1 MARREKIV
9 FVCLLVFLLLPNIVG
24 VFLAQDLQTMG
35 QRAIYILASISIYGL
50 GLCIW
55 RRRTFFYVASAGLL
69 FSAIEF
75 VHLIINQATT
85 SLLFVFTIIKSE
97 KGEFLELLSTYWPII
112 IVFFALW
119 GVYFYLNHRFIEN
132 EYVEDAP
139 YPSLQRE
146 GEDSAPT
153 KSYSAKK
160 GRIVRYVMAGVF
172 GAFLIACVV
181 GLRLR
186 PKFQNEFTFRGD
198 DIRTAAW
205 VGAEKVCPI
214 NFVLVNYHLLDMA
227 LEIRRQNEALRY
239 FTFGVEGPTPPL
251 PTREGVEEGTS
262 SVNALTKQAGTPAHP
277 DCSVG
282 SAASVVRLPISRD
295 NTSDRTSMSSPPP
308 TPSPQA
314 GRGSATA
321 HPDTAGETPASL
333 VGGLASPVV
342 VLVLGETSRYD
353 HWQVNGYER
362 ETSPR
367 LMKRELVSF
376 DSCFSVANLTT
387 VSVPFI
393 LSRATPTNQELYFQE
408 KSVVDAFHEAGYET
422 SWIADQSF
430 NNHFL
435 LRIAGSC
442 DYTYYHLPRRG
453 EQLLDTVLLSPLRMA
468 LADRGGFASP
478 KPQMMVVHSL
488 GCHFKYSQRYPD
500 EFQQFVPD
508 MKGMHIGAL
517 MPDFDSISEGIRLNN
532 RRNSPALVRNVKNV
546 LVNSYDNAILYT
558 DYFLDSLIEILE
570 ESGRPAVMVY
580 VGDHGENL
588 MDDERHMLL
597 HGTYAGSVWEYH
609 VPLFVWMSEEYQS
622 MYPDKMTTLRG
633 NKGKKM
639 TTMYLFHS
647 LLHLGG
653 IRYRHIDLNRCI
665 DSPAMEAQDTIY
677 TIDANMNAVVLE
689 L

>member
-1 MARREKIV
+1 MQRREKIV

-35 QRAIYILASISIYGL
+35 QRAIYMLTSISIYGL

-97 KGEFLELLSTYWPII
+97 KGEFLELLSTYWPIV

-119 GVYFYLNHRFIEN
+119 GVYFYLNHRFIEK
-132 EYVEDAP
+132 EYI
-139 YPSLQRE
+139 
-146 GEDSAPT
+146 
-153 KSYSAKK
+153 
-160 GRIVRYVMAGVF
+160 GRRVVRYSFAGVF

-186 PKFQNEFTFRGD
+186 PKFQNEFTFLGD

-214 NFVLVNYHLLDMA
+214 NFVLVSYHLLDLA
-227 LEIRRQNEALRY
+227 LEIRQQNEALRY

-251 PTREGVEEGTS
+251 PAREGGHCGS
-262 SVNALTKQAGTPAHP
+262 SKACAL
-277 DCSVG
+277 D
-282 SAASVVRLPISRD
+282 
-295 NTSDRTSMSSPPP
+295 
-308 TPSPQA
+308 
-314 GRGSATA
+314 
-321 HPDTAGETPASL
+321 AGETPAS
-333 VGGLASPVV
+333 PIV

-353 HWQVNGYER
+353 HWQVNGYAR

-367 LMKRELVSF
+367 LMQREVVSF

-393 LSRATPTNQELYFQE
+393 LSRATPTHQELYLQE

-435 LRIAGSC
+435 LRIAESC
-442 DYTYYHLPRRG
+442 DHTHYFMPRNN
-453 EQLLDTVLLSPLRMA
+453 ELLLDTVLLAPIKEMTHSKPPYE
-468 LADRGGFASP
+468 GGSE

-500 EFQQFVPD
+500 EFQHFVPD
-508 MKGMHIGAL
+508 MKGMRIGAL

-532 RRNSPALVRNVKNV
+532 RRNSPALVKNVQNV
-546 LVNSYDNAILYT
+546 LVNSYDNAIRYT

-622 MYPDKMTTLRG
+622 MYPDKMTTLRE
-633 NKGKKM
+633 NKSKKM

-677 TIDANMNAVVLE
+677 TIDANMNAVVLD

>member
-1 MARREKIV
+1 MSKREKIV
-9 FVCLLVFLLLPNIVG
+9 FVCLLVFLLLPNFLG
-24 VFLAQDLQTMG
+24 VFLARDLQTMG
-35 QRAIYILASISIYGL
+35 QRAIYMLSSISIYGL

-69 FSAIEF
+69 FSAIEL

-112 IVFFALW
+112 IVFFTLW
-119 GVYFYLNHRFIEN
+119 GGYFYLNHRFIEK
-132 EYVEDAP
+132 EYLGGGA
-139 YPSLQRE
+139 LR
-146 GEDSAPT
+146 
-153 KSYSAKK
+153 YSF
-160 GRIVRYVMAGVF
+160 AGVF

-181 GLRLR
+181 GLKLR

-214 NFVLVNYHLLDMA
+214 NFVLVSYHLLDMA
-227 LEIRRQNEALRY
+227 IEIRQQNEALRY

-251 PTREGVEEGTS
+251 PTREGERLPLSDEGNS
-262 SVNALTKQAGTPAHP
+262 QHSP
-277 DCSVG
+277 SVG
-282 SAASVVRLPISRD
+282 
-295 NTSDRTSMSSPPP
+295 
-308 TPSPQA
+308 
-314 GRGSATA
+314 G
-321 HPDTAGETPASL
+321 
-333 VGGLASPVV
+333 VGGDLVSPIV

-353 HWQVNGYER
+353 HWQLNGYER

-367 LMKRELVSF
+367 LMQRELVSF

-393 LSRATPTNQELYFQE
+393 LSRATPTQQDLYLQE

-435 LRIAGSC
+435 LRIAESC
-442 DYTYYHLPRRG
+442 DHTYYFMPQGDEL
-453 EQLLDTVLLSPLRMA
+453 LLDTVLLAPLRME
-468 LADRGGFASP
+468 LTDKGGVSSP

-500 EFQQFVPD
+500 EFQHFVPD
-508 MKGMHIGAL
+508 MKGMRIGAL
-517 MPDFDSISEGIRLNN
+517 IPDFDSISQGIRLNN
-532 RRNSPALVRNVKNV
+532 RQNSPALVRNVKNV
-546 LVNSYDNAILYT
+546 LVNSYDNAIRYT
-558 DYFLDSLIEILE
+558 DYFLDSLIQILE

-597 HGTYAGSVWEYH
+597 HGTYAGSVYEYH
-609 VPLFVWMSEEYQS
+609 VPLFIWMSDEYKS
-622 MYPDKMTTLRG
+622 LYPEKMESLQANTY
-633 NKGKKM
+633 KKM

-653 IRYRHIDLNRCI
+653 IRYRHIDLDKCI
-665 DSPAMEAQDTIY
+665 DSPAMEAQDTVY
-677 TIDANMNAVVLE
+677 TIDANMNAVPLA

>member
-1 MARREKIV
+1 MSKREKIV
-9 FVCLLVFLLLPNIVG
+9 FVCLLVFLLLPNFLG
-24 VFLAQDLQTMG
+24 VFLARDLQTMG
-35 QRAIYILASISIYGL
+35 QRAIYMLSSISIYGL

-69 FSAIEF
+69 FSAIEL

-119 GVYFYLNHRFIEN
+119 GGYFYLNHRFIEK
-132 EYVEDAP
+132 EYLGGRA
-139 YPSLQRE
+139 LR
-146 GEDSAPT
+146 
-153 KSYSAKK
+153 YSF
-160 GRIVRYVMAGVF
+160 AGVF

-181 GLRLR
+181 GLKLR

-214 NFVLVNYHLLDMA
+214 NFVLVSYHLLDMA
-227 LEIRRQNEALRY
+227 IEIRQQNEALRY

-251 PTREGVEEGTS
+251 PQREGERLPLSDEGNS
-262 SVNALTKQAGTPAHP
+262 QHSP
-277 DCSVG
+277 SVG
-282 SAASVVRLPISRD
+282 
-295 NTSDRTSMSSPPP
+295 
-308 TPSPQA
+308 
-314 GRGSATA
+314 G
-321 HPDTAGETPASL
+321 
-333 VGGLASPVV
+333 VGGDLVSPIV

-353 HWQVNGYER
+353 HWQLNGYER

-367 LMKRELVSF
+367 LMQRELVSF

-393 LSRATPTNQELYFQE
+393 LSRATPTQQDLYLQE

-435 LRIAGSC
+435 LRIAESC
-442 DYTYYHLPRRG
+442 DHTYYFMPQGDEL
-453 EQLLDTVLLSPLRMA
+453 LLDTVLLAPLRME
-468 LADRGGFASP
+468 LTDKGGVSSP

-500 EFQQFVPD
+500 EFQHFVPD
-508 MKGMHIGAL
+508 MKGMRIGAL
-517 MPDFDSISEGIRLNN
+517 IPDFDSISQGIRLNN
-532 RRNSPALVRNVKNV
+532 RQNSPALVRNVKNV
-546 LVNSYDNAILYT
+546 LVNSYDNAIRYT
-558 DYFLDSLIEILE
+558 DYFLDSLIQILE

-597 HGTYAGSVWEYH
+597 HGTYAGSVYEYH
-609 VPLFVWMSEEYQS
+609 VPLFIWMSDEYKS
-622 MYPDKMTTLRG
+622 LYPEKMESLQANTY
-633 NKGKKM
+633 KKM

-653 IRYRHIDLNRCI
+653 IRYRHIDLDKCI
-665 DSPAMEAQDTIY
+665 DSPAMEAQDTVY
-677 TIDANMNAVVLE
+677 TIDANMNAVPLA

>member
-97 KGEFLELLSTYWPII
+97 KGEFVELLSTYWPVI

-119 GVYFYLNHRFIEN
+119 GGYFYLNHQFIEK
-132 EYVEDAP
+132 EYLWDP
-139 YPSLQRE
+139 PRPSLQRE
-146 GEDSAPT
+146 GEDSTPPIL
-153 KSYSAKK
+153 YSAKK

-181 GLRLR
+181 GLKLR
-186 PKFQNEFTFRGD
+186 PKFQNEFAFRGE

-214 NFVLVNYHLLDMA
+214 NFVLVSYHLLDMA

-239 FTFGVEGPTPPL
+239 FTFGVEGPTPTL
-251 PTREGVEEGTS
+251 
-262 SVNALTKQAGTPAHP
+262 Q
-277 DCSVG
+277 D
-282 SAASVVRLPISRD
+282 
-295 NTSDRTSMSSPPP
+295 PPQ
-308 TPSPQA
+308 PSLQRK
-314 GRGSATA
+314 GEHRGSSKACA
-321 HPDTAGETPASL
+321 LTAGETPASP

-435 LRIAGSC
+435 LRIAESC
-442 DYTYYHLPRRG
+442 DHTHYHLPRRG
-453 EQLLDTVLLSPLRMA
+453 EQLLDTVLLSPLRMV

-508 MKGMHIGAL
+508 MKGMRIGAL
-517 MPDFDSISEGIRLNN
+517 MPDFDSISGGIRLNN
-532 RRNSPALVRNVKNV
+532 RRNSPALVRNVQNV

-558 DYFLDSLIEILE
+558 DYFLDSLIQILE
-570 ESGRPAVMVY
+570 DSGRPAVMVY
-580 VGDHGENL
+580 VSDHGENL

-597 HGTYAGSVWEYH
+597 HGTYAGSVYEYH
-609 VPLFVWMSEEYQS
+609 VPLFVWMSEEYRAL
-622 MYPDKMTTLRG
+622 YPEKMEALRG
-633 NKGKKM
+633 NTGKKM
-639 TTMYLFHS
+639 TTMYLFHA

-653 IRYRHIDLNRCI
+653 IKYRHIDLDKCI
-665 DSPAMEAQDTIY
+665 DSPAMEAQDTVY
-677 TIDANMNAVVLE
+677 TIDANMNAVALE

>member
-1 MARREKIV
+1 MKKSEKIV

-24 VFLAQDLQTMG
+24 VFMAQDLQTMG
-35 QRAIYILASISIYGL
+35 QRAIYMLTSISIYGF

-69 FSAIEF
+69 FSAIEL

-97 KGEFLELLSTYWPII
+97 KGEFVELLSTYWPVI

-119 GVYFYLNHRFIEN
+119 GGYFYLNHRFIEK
-132 EYVEDAP
+132 EY
-139 YPSLQRE
+139 L
-146 GEDSAPT
+146 
-153 KSYSAKK
+153 
-160 GRIVRYVMAGVF
+160 GRRVVRYSFAGVF

-181 GLRLR
+181 GLKLR
-186 PKFQNEFTFRGD
+186 PKFQNEFTFRGE

-214 NFVLVNYHLLDMA
+214 NFVLVSYHLLDMA
-227 LEIRRQNEALRY
+227 LEIRQQNEALRY
-239 FTFGVEGPTPPL
+239 FTFGVEGPTPTLEDPPQPSL
-251 PTREGVEEGTS
+251 QREGE
-262 SVNALTKQAGTPAHP
+262 H
-277 DCSVG
+277 
-282 SAASVVRLPISRD
+282 
-295 NTSDRTSMSSPPP
+295 
-308 TPSPQA
+308 
-314 GRGSATA
+314 RGSSKACTL
-321 HPDTAGETPASL
+321 TAGETPASP

-393 LSRATPTNQELYFQE
+393 LSRATPTNQGLYFQE

-435 LRIAGSC
+435 LRIAESC
-442 DYTYYHLPRRG
+442 DHTHYFAPRRG
-453 EQLLDTVLLSPLRMA
+453 EQLLDTVLLPPLRMA

-508 MKGMHIGAL
+508 MKGMRIGAL
-517 MPDFDSISEGIRLNN
+517 MPDFDSISGGIRLNN

-558 DYFLDSLIEILE
+558 DYFLDSLIQILE
-570 ESGRPAVMVY
+570 DSGRPAVMVY

-597 HGTYAGSVWEYH
+597 HGTYAGSVYEYH
-609 VPLFVWMSEEYQS
+609 VPLFVWMSEEYRAL
-622 MYPDKMTTLRG
+622 YPEKPEALRQ
-633 NKGKKM
+633 NTDKKM

-653 IRYRHIDLNRCI
+653 IKYRHIDLNRCI
-665 DSPAMEAQDTIY
+665 DSPAMEAQDTVY
-677 TIDANMNAVVLE
+677 TIDANMNAVPLE

>member
-1 MARREKIV
+1 MQRREKIV

-35 QRAIYILASISIYGL
+35 QRAIYMLTSISIYGL

-97 KGEFLELLSTYWPII
+97 KGEFLELLSTYWPIV

-119 GVYFYLNHRFIEN
+119 GVYFYLNHRFIEK
-132 EYVEDAP
+132 EYI
-139 YPSLQRE
+139 
-146 GEDSAPT
+146 
-153 KSYSAKK
+153 
-160 GRIVRYVMAGVF
+160 GRRVVRYSFAGVF

-181 GLRLR
+181 GLKLR
-186 PKFQNEFTFRGD
+186 PKFQNEFTFLGD

-214 NFVLVNYHLLDMA
+214 NFVLVSYHLLDLA
-227 LEIRRQNEALRY
+227 LEIRQQNEALRY

-251 PTREGVEEGTS
+251 PAREGGHFGS
-262 SVNALTKQAGTPAHP
+262 SKA
-277 DCSVG
+277 C
-282 SAASVVRLPISRD
+282 ASD
-295 NTSDRTSMSSPPP
+295 
-308 TPSPQA
+308 
-314 GRGSATA
+314 
-321 HPDTAGETPASL
+321 AGETP
-333 VGGLASPVV
+333 ASPVV

-353 HWQVNGYER
+353 HWQVNGYAR

-367 LMKRELVSF
+367 MAKRELVSF

-393 LSRATPTNQELYFQE
+393 LSRATPTHQELYLQE

-435 LRIAGSC
+435 LRIAESC
-442 DYTYYHLPRRG
+442 DHTHYFMPRNN
-453 EQLLDTVLLSPLRMA
+453 ELLLDTVLLAPVKERTHSKPPYE
-468 LADRGGFASP
+468 GWSE

-500 EFQQFVPD
+500 EFQHFVPD
-508 MKGMHIGAL
+508 MKGMRIGAL
-517 MPDFDSISEGIRLNN
+517 IPDFDSISEGIRLNN
-532 RRNSPALVRNVKNV
+532 RRNSPALVKNVQNV
-546 LVNSYDNAILYT
+546 LVNSYDNAIRYT

-570 ESGRPAVMVY
+570 ESDRPAVMVY

-622 MYPDKMTTLRG
+622 MYPDKMTTLRE
-633 NKGKKM
+633 NKSKKM

>member
-1 MARREKIV
+1 
-9 FVCLLVFLLLPNIVG
+9 
-24 VFLAQDLQTMG
+24 
-35 QRAIYILASISIYGL
+35 
-50 GLCIW
+50 
-55 RRRTFFYVASAGLL
+55 
-69 FSAIEF
+69 
-75 VHLIINQATT
+75 
-85 SLLFVFTIIKSE
+85 
-97 KGEFLELLSTYWPII
+97 
-112 IVFFALW
+112 
-119 GVYFYLNHRFIEN
+119 
-132 EYVEDAP
+132 
-139 YPSLQRE
+139 
-146 GEDSAPT
+146 
-153 KSYSAKK
+153 
-160 GRIVRYVMAGVF
+160 MAGVF
-172 GAFLIACVV
+172 GAFLITCVV

-214 NFVLVNYHLLDMA
+214 NFVLVSYHLLDLA
-227 LEIRRQNEALRY
+227 LEIRQQNEALRY

-251 PTREGVEEGTS
+251 PAREGGLCGS
-262 SVNALTKQAGTPAHP
+262 SKACAL
-277 DCSVG
+277 D
-282 SAASVVRLPISRD
+282 
-295 NTSDRTSMSSPPP
+295 
-308 TPSPQA
+308 
-314 GRGSATA
+314 
-321 HPDTAGETPASL
+321 AGETP
-333 VGGLASPVV
+333 ASPVV

-353 HWQVNGYER
+353 HWQVNGYAR

-367 LMKRELVSF
+367 LMQREVVSF

-393 LSRATPTNQELYFQE
+393 LSRATPTHQELYLQE

-435 LRIAGSC
+435 LRIAESC
-442 DYTYYHLPRRG
+442 DHTHYFMPRNN
-453 EQLLDTVLLSPLRMA
+453 ELLLDTVLLAPVKERTHSKPPYE
-468 LADRGGFASP
+468 GWSE

-500 EFQQFVPD
+500 EFQHFVPD
-508 MKGMHIGAL
+508 MKGMRIGAL
-517 MPDFDSISEGIRLNN
+517 IPDFDSISEGIRLNN
-532 RRNSPALVRNVKNV
+532 RRNSPALVKNVQNV
-546 LVNSYDNAILYT
+546 LVNSYDNAIRYT

-609 VPLFVWMSEEYQS
+609 VPLFVWMSEEYKA
-622 MYPDKMTTLRG
+622 MYPDKPATLRG

-653 IRYRHIDLNRCI
+653 IRYRHLDLNRCI
-665 DSPAMEAQDTIY
+665 DSPAMEAQNTIY

>member
-1 MARREKIV
+1 MKKSEKIV
-9 FVCLLVFLLLPNIVG
+9 FVCLLVFLLLPNIIG

-35 QRAIYILASISIYGL
+35 QRAIYMLTSISIYGL

-69 FSAIEF
+69 FSAIEL

-97 KGEFLELLSTYWPII
+97 KGEFMELLSTYWPLV
-112 IVFFALW
+112 IVFLALW
-119 GVYFYLNHRFIEN
+119 GVYFYLNHRFIAK
-132 EYVEDAP
+132 EYLGETTP
-139 YPSLQRE
+139 RPFLQRE
-146 GEDSAPT
+146 GGDSVPT

-160 GRIVRYVMAGVF
+160 GRIARYVMAGVF
-172 GAFLIACVV
+172 GLYLTACVV
-181 GLRLR
+181 GLKLR

-214 NFVLVNYHLLDMA
+214 NFVLIAYHLSDMA

-239 FTFGVEGPTPPL
+239 FTFGVEAPTALQATPRPSETHPNPPYEG
-251 PTREGVEEGTS
+251 REEHRGS
-262 SVNALTKQAGTPAHP
+262 SKACALTAESTPLRIACGDPAGGTPA
-277 DCSVG
+277 ST
-282 SAASVVRLPISRD
+282 A
-295 NTSDRTSMSSPPP
+295 
-308 TPSPQA
+308 
-314 GRGSATA
+314 GSATA
-321 HPDTAGETPASL
+321 
-333 VGGLASPVV
+333 PVV

-367 LMKRELVSF
+367 LAKRELVSF

-387 VSVPFI
+387 VSVPFM
-393 LSRATPTNQELYFQE
+393 LSRATPTNQGLYFQE

-435 LRIAGSC
+435 LRIAECC
-442 DYTYYHLPRRG
+442 DHTFYFAPRRG
-453 EQLLDTVLLSPLRMA
+453 EQLLDTVLLPPVRTVLN
-468 LADRGGFASP
+468 DRGGLSSP

-508 MKGMHIGAL
+508 MKGMHIRAL

-532 RRNSPALVRNVKNV
+532 RRNSPALVRNVRDV

-558 DYFLDSLIEILE
+558 DYFLDSLIQILE
-570 ESGRPAVMVY
+570 DSGRPAVMVY

-588 MDDERHMLL
+588 MDDEKHMLL
-597 HGTYAGSVWEYH
+597 HGTYAGSVYEYH
-609 VPLFVWMSEEYQS
+609 VPLFVWMSEEYQT
-622 MYPDKMTTLRG
+622 MYPDKMETLRG
-633 NKGKKM
+633 NTNKKM

-653 IRYRHIDLNRCI
+653 IRYRHIDLDKCI
-665 DSPAMEAQDTIY
+665 DSPAMEAQDTVY

>member
-1 MARREKIV
+1 MQRREKIV

-35 QRAIYILASISIYGL
+35 QRAIYMLTSISIYGL

-97 KGEFLELLSTYWPII
+97 KGEFLELLSTYWPIV

-119 GVYFYLNHRFIEN
+119 GVYFYLNHRFIEK
-132 EYVEDAP
+132 EYI
-139 YPSLQRE
+139 
-146 GEDSAPT
+146 
-153 KSYSAKK
+153 
-160 GRIVRYVMAGVF
+160 GRRVVRYSFAGVF

-186 PKFQNEFTFRGD
+186 PKFQNEFTFLGD

-214 NFVLVNYHLLDMA
+214 NFVLVGYHLLDLA
-227 LEIRRQNEALRY
+227 LEIRQQNEALRY

-251 PTREGVEEGTS
+251 PAGEGGHCGS
-262 SVNALTKQAGTPAHP
+262 SKA
-277 DCSVG
+277 C
-282 SAASVVRLPISRD
+282 ASD
-295 NTSDRTSMSSPPP
+295 
-308 TPSPQA
+308 
-314 GRGSATA
+314 
-321 HPDTAGETPASL
+321 AGETPAS
-333 VGGLASPVV
+333 PIV

-353 HWQVNGYER
+353 HWQVNGYAR

-367 LMKRELVSF
+367 LMQREVVSF

-393 LSRATPTNQELYFQE
+393 LSRATPTHQELYLQE

-435 LRIAGSC
+435 LRIAESC
-442 DYTYYHLPRRG
+442 DHTHYFMPRNH
-453 EQLLDTVLLSPLRMA
+453 ELLLDTVLLAPVKERTHSKPPYE
-468 LADRGGFASP
+468 GWSE

-500 EFQQFVPD
+500 EFQHFVPD
-508 MKGMHIGAL
+508 MKGMRIGAL
-517 MPDFDSISEGIRLNN
+517 IPDFDSISEGIRLNN
-532 RRNSPALVRNVKNV
+532 RRNSPALVKNVQNV
-546 LVNSYDNAILYT
+546 LVNSYDNAIRYT

-609 VPLFVWMSEEYQS
+609 VPLFVWMSEEYKA
-622 MYPDKMTTLRG
+622 MYPDKPATLRG
-633 NKGKKM
+633 NKSKKM

>member
-1 MARREKIV
+1 MQRREKIV
-9 FVCLLVFLLLPNIVG
+9 FVCLLVFILLPNIVG
-24 VFLAQDLQTMG
+24 VFLSQDLQTMG
-35 QRAIYILASISIYGL
+35 QRAVYMLTSISIYGL

-97 KGEFLELLSTYWPII
+97 KGEFLELLSTYWPIV

-119 GVYFYLNHRFIEN
+119 GVYFYLNHRFIEK
-132 EYVEDAP
+132 EYI
-139 YPSLQRE
+139 
-146 GEDSAPT
+146 
-153 KSYSAKK
+153 
-160 GRIVRYVMAGVF
+160 GRRVVRYSFAGVF

-214 NFVLVNYHLLDMA
+214 NFVLVGYHLLDLA
-227 LEIRRQNEALRY
+227 LEIRQQNEALRY

-251 PTREGVEEGTS
+251 PAREGGHFGS
-262 SVNALTKQAGTPAHP
+262 SKA
-277 DCSVG
+277 C
-282 SAASVVRLPISRD
+282 ASD
-295 NTSDRTSMSSPPP
+295 
-308 TPSPQA
+308 
-314 GRGSATA
+314 
-321 HPDTAGETPASL
+321 AGETPAS
-333 VGGLASPVV
+333 PIV

-353 HWQVNGYER
+353 HWQVNGYAR

-367 LMKRELVSF
+367 LMQREVVSF

-393 LSRATPTNQELYFQE
+393 LSRATPTHQELYLQE

-435 LRIAGSC
+435 LRIAESC
-442 DYTYYHLPRRG
+442 DHTHYFMPRNH
-453 EQLLDTVLLSPLRMA
+453 ELLLDTVLLAPVKERTHSKPPYE
-468 LADRGGFASP
+468 GWSE

-500 EFQQFVPD
+500 EFQHFVPD
-508 MKGMHIGAL
+508 MKGMRIGAL
-517 MPDFDSISEGIRLNN
+517 IPDFDSISEGIRLNN
-532 RRNSPALVRNVKNV
+532 QRNSPALVKNVQNV
-546 LVNSYDNAILYT
+546 LVNSYDNAIRYT

-609 VPLFVWMSEEYQS
+609 VPLFVWMSEEYKA
-622 MYPDKMTTLRG
+622 MYPDKMTTLRE

>member
-1 MARREKIV
+1 MQRREKIV

-35 QRAIYILASISIYGL
+35 QRAIYMLTSISIYGL

-97 KGEFLELLSTYWPII
+97 KGEFLELLSTYWPIV

-119 GVYFYLNHRFIEN
+119 GVYFYLNHRFIEK
-132 EYVEDAP
+132 EYI
-139 YPSLQRE
+139 
-146 GEDSAPT
+146 
-153 KSYSAKK
+153 
-160 GRIVRYVMAGVF
+160 GRRVVRYSFAGVF

-181 GLRLR
+181 GLKLR
-186 PKFQNEFTFRGD
+186 PKFQNEFAFRGE

-214 NFVLVNYHLLDMA
+214 NFVLVSYHLLDLA
-227 LEIRRQNEALRY
+227 LEIRQQNEALRY

-251 PTREGVEEGTS
+251 PAREGGHCGS
-262 SVNALTKQAGTPAHP
+262 SKA
-277 DCSVG
+277 C
-282 SAASVVRLPISRD
+282 ASD
-295 NTSDRTSMSSPPP
+295 
-308 TPSPQA
+308 
-314 GRGSATA
+314 
-321 HPDTAGETPASL
+321 AGETP
-333 VGGLASPVV
+333 ASPVV

-353 HWQVNGYER
+353 HWQVNGYAR

-367 LMKRELVSF
+367 LMQREVVSF

-393 LSRATPTNQELYFQE
+393 LSRATPTHQELYLQE

-435 LRIAGSC
+435 LRIAESC
-442 DYTYYHLPRRG
+442 DHTHYFMPRNH
-453 EQLLDTVLLSPLRMA
+453 ELLLDTVLLAPVKERTHSKPPYE
-468 LADRGGFASP
+468 GGSE

-500 EFQQFVPD
+500 EFQHFVPD
-508 MKGMHIGAL
+508 MKGMRIGAL
-517 MPDFDSISEGIRLNN
+517 IPDFDSISEGIRLNN
-532 RRNSPALVRNVKNV
+532 RRNSPALVKNVQNV
-546 LVNSYDNAILYT
+546 LVNSYDNAIRYT

-622 MYPDKMTTLRG
+622 MYPDKMTTLRE
-633 NKGKKM
+633 NKSKKM

>member
-1 MARREKIV
+1 MQRREKIV

-35 QRAIYILASISIYGL
+35 QRAIYMLTSISIYGL

-97 KGEFLELLSTYWPII
+97 KGEFLELLSTYWPIV

-119 GVYFYLNHRFIEN
+119 GVYFYLNHRFIEK
-132 EYVEDAP
+132 EYI
-139 YPSLQRE
+139 
-146 GEDSAPT
+146 
-153 KSYSAKK
+153 
-160 GRIVRYVMAGVF
+160 GRRVVRYSFAGVF

-181 GLRLR
+181 GLKLR
-186 PKFQNEFTFRGD
+186 PKFQNEFTFLGD

-214 NFVLVNYHLLDMA
+214 NFVLVSYHLLDLA
-227 LEIRRQNEALRY
+227 LKIRQQNDALRY

-251 PTREGVEEGTS
+251 PAREGGLCGS
-262 SVNALTKQAGTPAHP
+262 SKACAL
-277 DCSVG
+277 D
-282 SAASVVRLPISRD
+282 
-295 NTSDRTSMSSPPP
+295 
-308 TPSPQA
+308 
-314 GRGSATA
+314 
-321 HPDTAGETPASL
+321 AGETP
-333 VGGLASPVV
+333 ASPVV

-353 HWQVNGYER
+353 HWQVNGYAR

-367 LMKRELVSF
+367 MAKRELVSF

-393 LSRATPTNQELYFQE
+393 LSRATPTHQELYLQE

-435 LRIAGSC
+435 LRIAESC
-442 DYTYYHLPRRG
+442 DHTHYFMPRNH
-453 EQLLDTVLLSPLRMA
+453 ELLLDTVLLAPIKERTHPNPPYK
-468 LADRGGFASP
+468 GGSE

-500 EFQQFVPD
+500 EFQHFVPD
-508 MKGMHIGAL
+508 MKGMRIGAL
-517 MPDFDSISEGIRLNN
+517 IPDFDSISEGIRLNN
-532 RRNSPALVRNVKNV
+532 QRNSPALVKNVQNV
-546 LVNSYDNAILYT
+546 LVNSYDNAIRYT

-609 VPLFVWMSEEYQS
+609 VPLFVWMSEEYKA
-622 MYPDKMTTLRG
+622 MYPDKMTTLRR

>member
-1 MARREKIV
+1 MQRREKIV

-35 QRAIYILASISIYGL
+35 QRAIYMLTSISIYGL

-97 KGEFLELLSTYWPII
+97 KGEFLELLSTYWPIV

-119 GVYFYLNHRFIEN
+119 GVYFYLNHRFIEK
-132 EYVEDAP
+132 EYI
-139 YPSLQRE
+139 
-146 GEDSAPT
+146 
-153 KSYSAKK
+153 
-160 GRIVRYVMAGVF
+160 GRRVVRYSFAGVF

-214 NFVLVNYHLLDMA
+214 NFVLVGYHLLDLA
-227 LEIRRQNEALRY
+227 LEIRQQNEALRY

-251 PTREGVEEGTS
+251 PAREGGHCGS
-262 SVNALTKQAGTPAHP
+262 SKACAL
-277 DCSVG
+277 D
-282 SAASVVRLPISRD
+282 
-295 NTSDRTSMSSPPP
+295 
-308 TPSPQA
+308 
-314 GRGSATA
+314 
-321 HPDTAGETPASL
+321 AGETPAS
-333 VGGLASPVV
+333 PIV

-353 HWQVNGYER
+353 HWQVNGYAR

-367 LMKRELVSF
+367 LMQREVVSF

-393 LSRATPTNQELYFQE
+393 LSRATPTHQELYLQE

-435 LRIAGSC
+435 LRIAESC
-442 DYTYYHLPRRG
+442 DHTHYFMPRNN
-453 EQLLDTVLLSPLRMA
+453 ELLLDTVLLAPVKERTHSKPPYE
-468 LADRGGFASP
+468 GGSK

-500 EFQQFVPD
+500 EFQHFVPD
-508 MKGMHIGAL
+508 MKGMRIGAL

-532 RRNSPALVRNVKNV
+532 RRNSPALVKNVQNV
-546 LVNSYDNAILYT
+546 LVNSYDNAIRYT

-622 MYPDKMTTLRG
+622 MYPDKMTTLRE
-633 NKGKKM
+633 NKSKKM

>member
-1 MARREKIV
+1 M
-9 FVCLLVFLLLPNIVG
+9 VFLLLPNIVG

-35 QRAIYILASISIYGL
+35 QRAVYMLTSISIYGL

-119 GVYFYLNHRFIEN
+119 GVYFYLNHRFIEK
-132 EYVEDAP
+132 EYI
-139 YPSLQRE
+139 
-146 GEDSAPT
+146 
-153 KSYSAKK
+153 
-160 GRIVRYVMAGVF
+160 GRRVVRYSFAGVF
-172 GAFLIACVV
+172 GVFLIACVV
-181 GLRLR
+181 GLKLR

-214 NFVLVNYHLLDMA
+214 NFVLVSYHLLDLA
-227 LEIRRQNEALRY
+227 LEIRQQNEALRY

-251 PTREGVEEGTS
+251 PAREGGHCGS
-262 SVNALTKQAGTPAHP
+262 SKARAW
-277 DCSVG
+277 D
-282 SAASVVRLPISRD
+282 
-295 NTSDRTSMSSPPP
+295 
-308 TPSPQA
+308 
-314 GRGSATA
+314 
-321 HPDTAGETPASL
+321 AGETP
-333 VGGLASPVV
+333 ASPVV

-353 HWQVNGYER
+353 HWQVNGYAR

-367 LMKRELVSF
+367 LMQREVVSF

-393 LSRATPTNQELYFQE
+393 LSRATPTHQELYLQE

-435 LRIAGSC
+435 LRIAESC
-442 DYTYYHLPRRG
+442 DHTHYFMPRNN
-453 EQLLDTVLLSPLRMA
+453 ELLLDTVLLAPIKERTHSKPPYE
-468 LADRGGFASP
+468 GGSK

-500 EFQQFVPD
+500 EFQHFVPD
-508 MKGMHIGAL
+508 MKGMRIGAL

-532 RRNSPALVRNVKNV
+532 RRNSPALVKNVQNV
-546 LVNSYDNAILYT
+546 LVNSYDNAIRYT

-570 ESGRPAVMVY
+570 ESDRPAVMVY

-609 VPLFVWMSEEYQS
+609 VPLFVWMSEEYKA
-622 MYPDKMTTLRG
+622 MYPDKPATLRG
-633 NKGKKM
+633 NKSKKM

-647 LLHLGG
+647 LLHRGG

>member
-1 MARREKIV
+1 MQRREKIV

-35 QRAIYILASISIYGL
+35 QRAIYMLTSISIYGL

-97 KGEFLELLSTYWPII
+97 KGEFLELLSTYWPIV

-119 GVYFYLNHRFIEN
+119 GVYFYLNHRFIEK
-132 EYVEDAP
+132 EYI
-139 YPSLQRE
+139 
-146 GEDSAPT
+146 
-153 KSYSAKK
+153 
-160 GRIVRYVMAGVF
+160 GRRVVRYSFAGVF

-214 NFVLVNYHLLDMA
+214 NFVLVGYHLLDLA
-227 LEIRRQNEALRY
+227 LEIRQQNEALRY

-251 PTREGVEEGTS
+251 PAREGGLCGS
-262 SVNALTKQAGTPAHP
+262 SKA
-277 DCSVG
+277 C
-282 SAASVVRLPISRD
+282 ASD
-295 NTSDRTSMSSPPP
+295 
-308 TPSPQA
+308 
-314 GRGSATA
+314 
-321 HPDTAGETPASL
+321 AGETPAS
-333 VGGLASPVV
+333 PIV

-353 HWQVNGYER
+353 HWQVNGYAR

-367 LMKRELVSF
+367 MAKRELVSF

-393 LSRATPTNQELYFQE
+393 LSRATPTHQELYLQE

-435 LRIAGSC
+435 LRIAESC
-442 DYTYYHLPRRG
+442 DHTHYFMPRNH
-453 EQLLDTVLLSPLRMA
+453 ELLLDTVLLAPIKERTHSKPPYK
-468 LADRGGFASP
+468 GGSK

-500 EFQQFVPD
+500 EFQHFVPD
-508 MKGMHIGAL
+508 MKGMRIGAL
-517 MPDFDSISEGIRLNN
+517 IPDFDSISEGIRLNN
-532 RRNSPALVRNVKNV
+532 RRNSPALVKNVQNV
-546 LVNSYDNAILYT
+546 LVNSYDNAIRYT

-622 MYPDKMTTLRG
+622 MYPDKMTTLRE
-633 NKGKKM
+633 NKSKKM

>member
-1 MARREKIV
+1 MARRERIV
-9 FVCLLVFLLLPNIVG
+9 FACLLVFLLLPNIVG

-97 KGEFLELLSTYWPII
+97 KGEFVELLSTYWPVI

-119 GVYFYLNHRFIEN
+119 GGYFYLNHQFIEK
-132 EYVEDAP
+132 EY
-139 YPSLQRE
+139 L
-146 GEDSAPT
+146 G
-153 KSYSAKK
+153 
-160 GRIVRYVMAGVF
+160 GRVVRYSFAGVF

-181 GLRLR
+181 GLKLR
-186 PKFQNEFTFRGD
+186 PKFQNEFAFRGE

-214 NFVLVNYHLLDMA
+214 NFVLVSYHLLDMA

-239 FTFGVEGPTPPL
+239 FTFGVEGPTATL
-251 PTREGVEEGTS
+251 PTREGVEEGIS
-262 SVNALTKQAGTPAHP
+262 SVNALIKQAGTPAHP

-282 SAASVVRLPISRD
+282 SAASVVRPG
-295 NTSDRTSMSSPPP
+295 DRTSMSSPPP
-308 TPSPQA
+308 APSPQA

-321 HPDTAGETPASL
+321 HPDTAGETPASP

-435 LRIAGSC
+435 LRIAESC
-442 DYTYYHLPRRG
+442 DHTHYHLPRRG
-453 EQLLDTVLLSPLRMA
+453 EQLLDTVLLEPVKKRA
-468 LADRGGFASP
+468 HPTPPYKGGSE

-508 MKGMHIGAL
+508 MKGMRIGAL
-517 MPDFDSISEGIRLNN
+517 MPDFDSISGGIRLNN
-532 RRNSPALVRNVKNV
+532 RRNSPALVRNVRNV

-558 DYFLDSLIEILE
+558 DYFLDSLIQILE
-570 ESGRPAVMVY
+570 DSGRPAVMVY
-580 VGDHGENL
+580 VSDHGENL

-597 HGTYAGSVWEYH
+597 HGTYAGSVYEYH
-609 VPLFVWMSEEYQS
+609 VPLFVWMSEEYRAL
-622 MYPDKMTTLRG
+622 YPEKMEALRG
-633 NKGKKM
+633 NTGKKM

-653 IRYRHIDLNRCI
+653 IKYRHIDLDKCI
-665 DSPAMEAQDTIY
+665 DSPAMEAQDTVY
-677 TIDANMNAVVLE
+677 TIDANMNAVALE

>member
-1 MARREKIV
+1 MKKSEKIV

-24 VFLAQDLQTMG
+24 AFLAQDLQTMG

-97 KGEFLELLSTYWPII
+97 KGEFVELLSTYWPVI

-119 GVYFYLNHRFIEN
+119 GVYFYLNHRFIEK
-132 EYVEDAP
+132 EY
-139 YPSLQRE
+139 L
-146 GEDSAPT
+146 G
-153 KSYSAKK
+153 
-160 GRIVRYVMAGVF
+160 GRVVRYSFAGVF

-181 GLRLR
+181 GLKLR

-214 NFVLVNYHLLDMA
+214 NFVLLSYHLLDMA

-239 FTFGVEGPTPPL
+239 FTFGVEK
-251 PTREGVEEGTS
+251 
-262 SVNALTKQAGTPAHP
+262 AK
-277 DCSVG
+277 
-282 SAASVVRLPISRD
+282 
-295 NTSDRTSMSSPPP
+295 
-308 TPSPQA
+308 
-314 GRGSATA
+314 
-321 HPDTAGETPASL
+321 ET
-333 VGGLASPVV
+333 PVV

-435 LRIAGSC
+435 LRIAESC
-442 DYTYYHLPRRG
+442 DHTYYHLPRRG
-453 EQLLDTVLLSPLRMA
+453 ELLLDTVLLSSLRMT
-468 LADRGGFASP
+468 LADRGGFASL
-478 KPQMMVVHSL
+478 KPQMMVVHAL
-488 GCHFKYSQRYPD
+488 GCHFKYSQRYPN

-508 MKGMHIGAL
+508 MKGMRIGAL
-517 MPDFDSISEGIRLNN
+517 MPDFDSISGGIRLNN

-558 DYFLDSLIEILE
+558 DYFLDSLIQILE
-570 ESGRPAVMVY
+570 DSGRPAVMVY

-597 HGTYAGSVWEYH
+597 HGTYAGSVYEYH
-609 VPLFVWMSEEYQS
+609 VPLFVWMSEEYQA
-622 MYPDKMTTLRG
+622 MYPEKSATLRG
-633 NKGKKM
+633 NTDKKM

-653 IRYRHIDLNRCI
+653 IKYQHIDLDKCI

-677 TIDANMNAVVLE
+677 TIDANMNAVALE

>member
-1 MARREKIV
+1 MKKSEKIV

-24 VFLAQDLQTMG
+24 AFMARDLQTMG

-55 RRRTFFYVASAGLL
+55 RRRTFFYVASAGLV

-97 KGEFLELLSTYWPII
+97 KGEFMELLSTYWPVI

-119 GVYFYLNHRFIEN
+119 GGYFYLNYRFIEK
-132 EYVEDAP
+132 EY
-139 YPSLQRE
+139 L
-146 GEDSAPT
+146 G
-153 KSYSAKK
+153 
-160 GRIVRYVMAGVF
+160 GRVVRYSFAGVF

-181 GLRLR
+181 GLKLR

-214 NFVLVNYHLLDMA
+214 NFVLVSYHLLDMA
-227 LEIRRQNEALRY
+227 LEIQRQNEALRY
-239 FTFGVEGPTPPL
+239 FTFGVEK
-251 PTREGVEEGTS
+251 
-262 SVNALTKQAGTPAHP
+262 AK
-277 DCSVG
+277 
-282 SAASVVRLPISRD
+282 
-295 NTSDRTSMSSPPP
+295 
-308 TPSPQA
+308 
-314 GRGSATA
+314 
-321 HPDTAGETPASL
+321 ET
-333 VGGLASPVV
+333 PVV

-387 VSVPFI
+387 VSVPFM

-435 LRIAGSC
+435 LRIAESC
-442 DYTYYHLPRRG
+442 DHTYYFAPRRG
-453 EQLLDTVLLSPLRMA
+453 EQLLDTVLLEPIRMV
-468 LADRGGFASP
+468 LADKGGSASP
-478 KPQMMVVHSL
+478 KPQMMVVHAL

-508 MKGMHIGAL
+508 MKGMRIGAL
-517 MPDFDSISEGIRLNN
+517 MPDFDSISGGIRLNN

-558 DYFLDSLIEILE
+558 DYILDSLIQRLE
-570 ESGRPAVMVY
+570 DSGRPAVMVY

-597 HGTYAGSVWEYH
+597 HGTYAGSVYEYH

-622 MYPDKMTTLRG
+622 MYPEKPATLRG
-633 NKGKKM
+633 NTDKKM

-653 IRYRHIDLNRCI
+653 IKYRHIDLDKCI
-665 DSPAMEAQDTIY
+665 DSPAMEAQDTVY
-677 TIDANMNAVVLE
+677 TIDANMNAVALE

>member
-1 MARREKIV
+1 MSKREKIV
-9 FVCLLVFLLLPNIVG
+9 FVCLLVFLLLPNFLG
-24 VFLAQDLQTMG
+24 VFLARDLQTMG
-35 QRAIYILASISIYGL
+35 QRAIYMLSSISIYGL

-69 FSAIEF
+69 FSAIEL

-119 GVYFYLNHRFIEN
+119 GGYFYLNHRFIEQ
-132 EYVEDAP
+132 EYLGGGAF
-139 YPSLQRE
+139 R
-146 GEDSAPT
+146 
-153 KSYSAKK
+153 YSF
-160 GRIVRYVMAGVF
+160 AGVF

-181 GLRLR
+181 GLKLR

-214 NFVLVNYHLLDMA
+214 NFVLVSYHLLDMA
-227 LEIRRQNEALRY
+227 IEIRQQNEALRY
-239 FTFGVEGPTPPL
+239 FTFGVEGPPPPR
-251 PTREGVEEGTS
+251 PTREGERLPLSDEGNS
-262 SVNALTKQAGTPAHP
+262 QHSP
-277 DCSVG
+277 SVG
-282 SAASVVRLPISRD
+282 
-295 NTSDRTSMSSPPP
+295 
-308 TPSPQA
+308 
-314 GRGSATA
+314 G
-321 HPDTAGETPASL
+321 
-333 VGGLASPVV
+333 VGGNLVSPIV

-353 HWQVNGYER
+353 HWQLNGYER

-367 LMKRELVSF
+367 LMQRELVSF

-393 LSRATPTNQELYFQE
+393 LSRATPTQQDLYLQE

-435 LRIAGSC
+435 LRIAESC
-442 DYTYYHLPRRG
+442 DHTYYFMPERDEL
-453 EQLLDTVLLSPLRMA
+453 LLDTVLLAPLRME
-468 LADRGGFASP
+468 LTDKGGVSSP

-500 EFQQFVPD
+500 EFQHFVPD
-508 MKGMHIGAL
+508 MKGMRIGAL
-517 MPDFDSISEGIRLNN
+517 IPDFDSISQGIRLNN
-532 RRNSPALVRNVKNV
+532 RQNSPALVRNVKNV
-546 LVNSYDNAILYT
+546 LVNSYDNAIRYT
-558 DYFLDSLIEILE
+558 DYFLDSLIQILE

-597 HGTYAGSVWEYH
+597 HGTYAGSVYEYH
-609 VPLFVWMSEEYQS
+609 VPLFIWMSDEYKS
-622 MYPDKMTTLRG
+622 LYPEKMESLQANTY
-633 NKGKKM
+633 KKM

-653 IRYRHIDLNRCI
+653 IRYRHIDLDKCI
-665 DSPAMEAQDTIY
+665 DSPAMEAQDTVY
-677 TIDANMNAVVLE
+677 TIDANMNAVPLA

>member
-1 MARREKIV
+1 MQRREKIV

-24 VFLAQDLQTMG
+24 AFLAQDLQTMG
-35 QRAIYILASISIYGL
+35 QRAIYMLTSISIYGL

-119 GVYFYLNHRFIEN
+119 GVYFYLNHRFIEK
-132 EYVEDAP
+132 EYVEA
-139 YPSLQRE
+139 PSLQGRE

-181 GLRLR
+181 GLKLR

-214 NFVLVNYHLLDMA
+214 NFVLVSYHLLDLA
-227 LEIRRQNEALRY
+227 LEIRQQNEALRY

-251 PTREGVEEGTS
+251 PAREGGHCDS
-262 SVNALTKQAGTPAHP
+262 SKA
-277 DCSVG
+277 C
-282 SAASVVRLPISRD
+282 ASD
-295 NTSDRTSMSSPPP
+295 
-308 TPSPQA
+308 
-314 GRGSATA
+314 
-321 HPDTAGETPASL
+321 AGETP
-333 VGGLASPVV
+333 ASPVV

-353 HWQVNGYER
+353 HWQVNGYAR

-367 LMKRELVSF
+367 LMQREVVSF

-393 LSRATPTNQELYFQE
+393 LSRATPTHQELYLQE

-435 LRIAGSC
+435 LRIAESC
-442 DYTYYHLPRRG
+442 DHTHYFMPRNN
-453 EQLLDTVLLSPLRMA
+453 ELLLDTVLLSPVRMA
-468 LADRGGFASP
+468 LTDRGGLSSP

-500 EFQQFVPD
+500 EFQHFVPD
-508 MKGMHIGAL
+508 MKGMRIGAL

-532 RRNSPALVRNVKNV
+532 RRNSLALAKNVQNV
-546 LVNSYDNAILYT
+546 LVNSYDNAIRYT

-622 MYPDKMTTLRG
+622 MYPDKMTTMRG
-633 NKGKKM
+633 NKSKKM

>member
-1 MARREKIV
+1 MQRREKIV

-35 QRAIYILASISIYGL
+35 QRAIYMLTSISIYGL

-97 KGEFLELLSTYWPII
+97 KGEFLELLSTYWPIV

-119 GVYFYLNHRFIEN
+119 GVYFYLNHRFIEK
-132 EYVEDAP
+132 EYIEVPAR
-139 YPSLQRE
+139 PSPQEHTKNHRFSGGPARE
-146 GEDSAPT
+146 EEDSAPT

-181 GLRLR
+181 GLKLH

-214 NFVLVNYHLLDMA
+214 NFVLVSYHLLDLA
-227 LEIRRQNEALRY
+227 LEIRQQNEALRY
-239 FTFGVEGPTPPL
+239 FTFGVEGLTPPL
-251 PTREGVEEGTS
+251 PAREGGLCGS
-262 SVNALTKQAGTPAHP
+262 SKA
-277 DCSVG
+277 C
-282 SAASVVRLPISRD
+282 ASD
-295 NTSDRTSMSSPPP
+295 
-308 TPSPQA
+308 
-314 GRGSATA
+314 
-321 HPDTAGETPASL
+321 AGETPAS
-333 VGGLASPVV
+333 PIV

-353 HWQVNGYER
+353 HWQVNGYAR

-367 LMKRELVSF
+367 MAKRELVSF

-387 VSVPFI
+387 VSVPFM
-393 LSRATPTNQELYFQE
+393 LSRATPTHQELYLQE

-435 LRIAGSC
+435 LRIAESC
-442 DYTYYHLPRRG
+442 DHTHYFMPRNH
-453 EQLLDTVLLSPLRMA
+453 ELLLDTVLLAPVKEMTHSKPPYE
-468 LADRGGFASP
+468 GGSE

-500 EFQQFVPD
+500 EFQHFVPD
-508 MKGMHIGAL
+508 MKGMRIGAL

-532 RRNSPALVRNVKNV
+532 QRNSPALVKNVQNV
-546 LVNSYDNAILYT
+546 LVNSYDNAIRYT

-609 VPLFVWMSEEYQS
+609 VPLFVWMSEEYKA
-622 MYPDKMTTLRG
+622 MYPDKMTTLRE
-633 NKGKKM
+633 NKSKKM

-653 IRYRHIDLNRCI
+653 IRYRHLDLNRCI

-677 TIDANMNAVVLE
+677 TIDANMNAVVLD

>member
-1 MARREKIV
+1 M
-9 FVCLLVFLLLPNIVG
+9 VFLLLPNIVG
-24 VFLAQDLQTMG
+24 AFLAQDLQTMG

-97 KGEFLELLSTYWPII
+97 KGEFVELLSTYWPVI

-119 GVYFYLNHRFIEN
+119 GVYFYLNHRFIEK
-132 EYVEDAP
+132 EY
-139 YPSLQRE
+139 L
-146 GEDSAPT
+146 G
-153 KSYSAKK
+153 
-160 GRIVRYVMAGVF
+160 GRMVRYSFAGMF

-181 GLRLR
+181 GLKLR

-214 NFVLVNYHLLDMA
+214 NFVLVSYHLLDMA
-227 LEIRRQNEALRY
+227 LEIQRQNEALRY
-239 FTFGVEGPTPPL
+239 FTFGVEMDPPRPSL
-251 PTREGVEEGTS
+251 QREGE
-262 SVNALTKQAGTPAHP
+262 
-277 DCSVG
+277 
-282 SAASVVRLPISRD
+282 RLPSA
-295 NTSDRTSMSSPPP
+295 NESNFNHSPFV
-308 TPSPQA
+308 
-314 GRGSATA
+314 GGV
-321 HPDTAGETPASL
+321 G
-333 VGGLASPVV
+333 GGLASPVV

-387 VSVPFI
+387 VSVPFM

-435 LRIAGSC
+435 LRIAESC
-442 DYTYYHLPRRG
+442 DHTHYHLPRRG
-453 EQLLDTVLLSPLRMA
+453 EQLLDTVLLEPIRIV

-508 MKGMHIGAL
+508 MKGMRIGAL

-558 DYFLDSLIEILE
+558 DYFLDSLIQILE
-570 ESGRPAVMVY
+570 DSGRPAVMVY

-597 HGTYAGSVWEYH
+597 HGTYAGSVYEYH
-609 VPLFVWMSEEYQS
+609 VPLFVWMSEKYQS
-622 MYPDKMTTLRG
+622 MYPEKPATLRG
-633 NKGKKM
+633 NTDKKM

-653 IRYRHIDLNRCI
+653 IKYRHIDLDKCI
-665 DSPAMEAQDTIY
+665 DSPAMEAQDTVY
-677 TIDANMNAVVLE
+677 TIDANMNAVALE

>member
-1 MARREKIV
+1 MQRREKIV

-35 QRAIYILASISIYGL
+35 QRAIYMLTSISIYGL

-97 KGEFLELLSTYWPII
+97 KGEFLELLSTYWPIV

-119 GVYFYLNHRFIEN
+119 GVYFYLNHRFIEK
-132 EYVEDAP
+132 EYI
-139 YPSLQRE
+139 
-146 GEDSAPT
+146 
-153 KSYSAKK
+153 
-160 GRIVRYVMAGVF
+160 GRRVVRYSFAGVF

-186 PKFQNEFTFRGD
+186 PKFQNEFTFLGD

-214 NFVLVNYHLLDMA
+214 NFVLVSYHLLDLA
-227 LEIRRQNEALRY
+227 LEIRQQNEALRY
-239 FTFGVEGPTPPL
+239 FTFGVEGPTPSL
-251 PTREGVEEGTS
+251 PAREGGHCGS
-262 SVNALTKQAGTPAHP
+262 SKACAL
-277 DCSVG
+277 D
-282 SAASVVRLPISRD
+282 
-295 NTSDRTSMSSPPP
+295 
-308 TPSPQA
+308 
-314 GRGSATA
+314 
-321 HPDTAGETPASL
+321 AGETPAS
-333 VGGLASPVV
+333 PIV

-353 HWQVNGYER
+353 HWQVNGYAR

-367 LMKRELVSF
+367 LMQREVVSF

-393 LSRATPTNQELYFQE
+393 LSRATPTHQELYLQE

-435 LRIAGSC
+435 LRIAESC
-442 DYTYYHLPRRG
+442 DHTHYFMPRNN
-453 EQLLDTVLLSPLRMA
+453 ELLLDTVLLAPVKERTHSKPPYE
-468 LADRGGFASP
+468 GGSE

-500 EFQQFVPD
+500 EFQYFVPD
-508 MKGMHIGAL
+508 MKGMRIGAL

-532 RRNSPALVRNVKNV
+532 RRNSPALVKNVQNV
-546 LVNSYDNAILYT
+546 LVNSYDNAIRYT

-633 NKGKKM
+633 NKSKKM